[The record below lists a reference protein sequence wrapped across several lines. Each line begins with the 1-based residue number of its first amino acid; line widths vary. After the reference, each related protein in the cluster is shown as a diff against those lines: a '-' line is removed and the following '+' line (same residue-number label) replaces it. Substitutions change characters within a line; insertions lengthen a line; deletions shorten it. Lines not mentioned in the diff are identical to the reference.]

1 MTLLLT
7 VTIYFAL
14 LAVGLSMLLCTL
26 CLLRGPSAQ
35 DRILALDTLWICAM
49 LLCLLLGLYFGSY
62 RRVVH
67 LAQIEDPAIDA
78 AAQAAAD
85 RLGLPLE
92 RRFTGLSGL
101 DAAAARAPAPTA
113 AHSV

>member
-49 LLCLLLGLYFGSY
+49 LLCLLLGLYFGTEVYFEVALLVALTGFVSSIA
-62 RRVVH
+62 
-67 LAQIEDPAIDA
+67 LAKFIMRGEIIE
-78 AAQAAAD
+78 
-85 RLGLPLE
+85 
-92 RRFTGLSGL
+92 
-101 DAAAARAPAPTA
+101 
-113 AHSV
+113 